1 MVYMG
6 SKKRLQKHITPII
19 NKLIKDNDIK
29 KYVEPFVGGAN
40 MIETIECDLRVGN
53 DSNKY
58 LIAMWQ
64 RLQAGWIPMTLE
76 EMVQSRLKPGE
87 VMDLFDKEMAN
98 RFYNELKAD
107 FKANV
112 QGKDIFDPFYENTES
127 EEEE

>member
-6 SKKRLQKHITPII
+6 SKKRLQKHIAPII
-19 NKLIKDNDIK
+19 NKMIEDNDIK
-29 KYVEPFVGGAN
+29 KYVEPFCGGCN
-40 MIETIECDLRVGN
+40 MIEAIKCETRIGN

-64 RLQAGWIPMTLE
+64 RLQAGWEPMTLE
-76 EMVQSRLKPGE
+76 EMVKSRLKPGE
-87 VMDLFDKEMAN
+87 VMDLFDKEQAN

-112 QGKDIFDPFYENTES
+112 VGKDIFDPFYEV
-127 EEEE
+127 EEDEV

>member
-1 MVYMG
+1 MG